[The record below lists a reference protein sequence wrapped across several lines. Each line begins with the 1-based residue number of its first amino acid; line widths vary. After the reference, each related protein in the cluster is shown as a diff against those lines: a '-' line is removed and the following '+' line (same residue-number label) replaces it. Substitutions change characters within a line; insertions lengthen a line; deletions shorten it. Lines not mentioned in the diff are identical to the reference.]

1 MEFFNVAQK
10 NGQISL
16 GNGPIFYFNYNIQTT
31 QCQDIALFEIK
42 ITVSVV
48 SRIRKKTCFFIPI
61 DTKFTLPVQFTH
73 KKLYLIIIRAIFIVN
88 VPVQL
93 NSN

>member
-1 MEFFNVAQK
+1 MLRKK

-16 GNGPIFYFNYNIQTT
+16 GNGPIFYFNYNTNHTMSRHRFIRNQNYGKRR
-31 QCQDIALFEIK
+31 FE
-42 ITVSVV
+42 
-48 SRIRKKTCFFIPI
+48 RIRKKTCFFIPI

-73 KKLYLIIIRAIFIVN
+73 KILYLIIIRAIFIVN
-88 VPVQL
+88 VPVQF